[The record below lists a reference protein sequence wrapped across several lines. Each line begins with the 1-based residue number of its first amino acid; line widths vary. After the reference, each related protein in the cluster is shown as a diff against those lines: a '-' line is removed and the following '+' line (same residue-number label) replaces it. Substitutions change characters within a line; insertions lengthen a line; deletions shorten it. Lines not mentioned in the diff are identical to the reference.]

1 MTCKTERRDATLKT
15 VPEFVL
21 NKLKKMGMTIEYA
34 RDGTF
39 PQVAVAHLP
48 VSDHPSA
55 IAESPNDAVKY
66 L

>member
-1 MTCKTERRDATLKT
+1 
-15 VPEFVL
+15 
-21 NKLKKMGMTIEYA
+21 MTIEYA

-48 VSDHPSA
+48 VSDQPSA
-55 IAESPNDAVKY
+55 IAESLNAVVKY

>member
-1 MTCKTERRDATLKT
+1 M
-15 VPEFVL
+15 PEFVL

-48 VSDHPSA
+48 VSDQPSA
-55 IAESPNDAVKY
+55 IAESLNAVVKY